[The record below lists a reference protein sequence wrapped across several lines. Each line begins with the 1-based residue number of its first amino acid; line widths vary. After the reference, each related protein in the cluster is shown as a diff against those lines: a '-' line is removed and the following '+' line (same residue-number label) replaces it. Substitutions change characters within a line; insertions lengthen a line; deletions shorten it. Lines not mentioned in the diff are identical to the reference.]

1 MELKPADHRIFL
13 PRAGIFV
20 KLRVLDSNRNLVGT
34 QGHKLYIEYRALI
47 RETLLDWRKKQ
58 ANNLYEPEVSTKTIK
73 TGISTFIEKILLS
86 KVF

>member
-34 QGHKLYIEYRALI
+34 QGHKLYIEY
-47 RETLLDWRKKQ
+47 
-58 ANNLYEPEVSTKTIK
+58 
-73 TGISTFIEKILLS
+73 
-86 KVF
+86 